1 MQLQSGVGWA
11 AFIWGLDGAGH
22 LSGLPPTAGY
32 PCWVSTR
39 GSAMLATGAPP
50 CGLARW
56 PQDSQM
62 CSTEADLLSSRVP
75 REAGRNCMVFYDLT
89 LKSHHMTFIR
99 FCRWKQTQVHLYSR
113 GGGHKAHL
121 LMIWVSKNVGYFL
134 ICHIE
139 FLKFNLIVKKFRKN
153 LYPHTKQKTNI
164 KNKYKE
170 TATAKVIANM
180 NIRRVKTLH
189 YFPIA
194 V

>member
-1 MQLQSGVGWA
+1 
-11 AFIWGLDGAGH
+11 
-22 LSGLPPTAGY
+22 
-32 PCWVSTR
+32 
-39 GSAMLATGAPP
+39 
-50 CGLARW
+50 
-56 PQDSQM
+56 
-62 CSTEADLLSSRVP
+62 
-75 REAGRNCMVFYDLT
+75 MVFYDLT
-89 LKSHHMTFIR
+89 LKSHHVTFIR
-99 FCRWKQTQVHLYSR
+99 FCRWKQTQVHPYSG

-121 LMIWVSKNVGYFL
+121 LMIRVSKNVGYFL

-153 LYPHTKQKTNI
+153 LYPHAKQKTNI

-180 NIRRVKTLH
+180 KIRRVKTLH